1 MDQIGHLGVI
11 GGHCEEE
18 KDQDY
23 PGNELGTI
31 FTADLN
37 SCKTAC
43 LNNPQCKGYV
53 MNNNIATCYL
63 KSKMQ
68 EPPVSAWNTIAGKCY
83 HDVGPTSGPTPGG
96 SASLS
101 SGSILLIVFFI
112 VSAVYLIIG
121 AAFMKVKRNALG
133 SEVIPNKNF
142 WTDLPGL
149 VMDGV
154 KLIIYPCSKRSNY
167 QNVV

>member
-1 MDQIGHLGVI
+1 MLITERI
-11 GGHCEEE
+11 HCLSI
-18 KDQDY
+18 KLVSLS
-23 PGNELGTI
+23 NL
-31 FTADLN
+31 FV
-37 SCKTAC
+37 C
-43 LNNPQCKGYV
+43 GYV
-53 MNNNIATCYL
+53 CPFGQIYVRSMKMIHYL
-63 KSKMQ
+63 KISSF
-68 EPPVSAWNTIAGKCY
+68 SAK
-83 HDVGPTSGPTPGG
+83 GPTSGPTPGG